1 MTSAGAAERL
11 DDLPNGKIRM
21 AKIYGAGAAMGFSPQ
36 QVDAMSVWQ
45 FSAALDGYIKA
56 NSAEENSQT
65 KLTDGQVEEIWTW
78 LQEKGM

>member
-1 MTSAGAAERL
+1 MTSAGAEERL

-36 QVDAMSVWQ
+36 EVNAMSVWQ

-56 NSAEENSQT
+56 NSAEENDQT
-65 KLTDGQVEEIWTW
+65 KLTDGQAEEIWVW
-78 LQEKGM
+78 LQELD